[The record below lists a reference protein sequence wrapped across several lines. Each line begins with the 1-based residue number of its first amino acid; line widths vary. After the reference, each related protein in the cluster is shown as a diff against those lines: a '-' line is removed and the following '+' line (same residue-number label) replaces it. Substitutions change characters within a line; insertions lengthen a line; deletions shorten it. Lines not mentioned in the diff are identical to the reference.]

1 MMDWFHRR
9 PGQGRCRRP
18 RRRGLR
24 GRLRGAA
31 KVLPHDGNP
40 AGTPACCP
48 ECRAAQDRE
57 RQYLQRL
64 RGAAIPAAS
73 DDLTARVL
81 ARTEHLARLPASAHA
96 GTDPASGYE
105 TPPGRRSDR
114 PGLRMA
120 GLATGGTA
128 AAVAL
133 LAGAAYVLGGDAGPG
148 REGLQAPVLSRGA
161 AIPGTLISGMGP
173 GAAYGPAGGWSM
185 GGMPDFTPA
194 GALTAGQLTELRS
207 RGWTCPELRELG
219 FHVIWARSAVVAGT
233 DLVELRLTDG
243 RHFATVLEQH
253 AATLPES
260 AGTEPQRH
268 LQAPLPSAALPPEN
282 ILTGHTAAADGFV
295 AAEPDAYLPA
305 GVDGAPAPDGRLWV
319 NAAGSYQAIY
329 QTGAATITYVS
340 DLSADKADDALA
352 ALMAG
357 PGAAA
362 GGTVEPAAADI
373 PDRMERGLGR
383 LFGLLLP

>member
-1 MMDWFHRR
+1 MRG
-9 PGQGRCRRP
+9 PAEALP
-18 RRRGLR
+18 R
-24 GRLRGAA
+24 
-31 KVLPHDGNP
+31 DGDP
-40 AGTPACCP
+40 AGTPVCCP
-48 ECRAAQDRE
+48 ECRAELDRE

-81 ARTEHLARLPASAHA
+81 ARTGHLARLPESAHA
-96 GTDPASGYE
+96 GTDPALGHDS
-105 TPPGRRSDR
+105 PPGRRGDR

-148 REGLQAPVLSRGA
+148 REDRQTPVFSRGA
-161 AIPGTLISGMGP
+161 AIPGSFVAGMGP

-194 GALTAGQLTELRS
+194 GALTAGQLRELRS

-219 FHVIWARSAVVAGT
+219 FHVLWARSAVVAGT

-253 AATLPES
+253 AAPVPES

-268 LQAPLPSAALPPEN
+268 LQAPLPSAALPPKN

-295 AAEPDAYLPA
+295 AAEPGAYLPA
-305 GVDGAPAPDGRLWV
+305 GPDTGPAPDGRLWV
-319 NAAGSYQAIY
+319 NAAGSYRAIY

-362 GGTVEPAAADI
+362 GGTADPAAADI
-373 PDRMERGLGR
+373 PGRMERGLGR
-383 LFGLLLP
+383 LLGLLVP